1 MRSLNQHY
9 ARRFGLFTSN
19 MEAEDGSM
27 DFFFEMLE
35 AINCGGRTVV
45 SMGQVLR
52 LCLFAKPTISQEG

>member
-1 MRSLNQHY
+1 
-9 ARRFGLFTSN
+9 